1 MNELMKIEQEGQPV
15 LTTGQLAQ
23 AYECDAKQLLQNFNN
38 NISRFIEGQ
47 HYFKLEGDALREF
60 KESVG
65 SSKISNTLKFTSVI
79 MLWTKRGASR
89 HCKMLGTD
97 KAWEVFDQLEETY
110 FNQPQIPQRPLS
122 QLEILA
128 GSVEQLVAQD
138 KAIKELKQRQED
150 TDKRIDGMKDVI
162 SLTSAS
168 WRKDTT
174 VLINKMALKAG
185 DIAKVR
191 DFRHESYQ
199 ILDDRMGVSVET
211 RLVNMKRRM
220 YEAGYSKTK
229 ISTVNALDV
238 IDQDKKL
245 IEGYVAIVKEMAIKY
260 GVAA

>member
-1 MNELMKIEQEGQPV
+1 MKDLMRIEQAGQPV
-15 LTTGQLAQ
+15 LTTDQLAQ
-23 AYECDAKQLLQNFNN
+23 AYECDGRQIKQNFNN
-38 NISRFIEGQ
+38 NADRFVAGR
-47 HYFKLEGDALREF
+47 HYFKLEGDDLQKLRVENIDLQ
-60 KESVG
+60 
-65 SSKISNTLKFTSVI
+65 ISPMTRCLY
-79 MLWTKRGASR
+79 LWTKRGASR

-110 FNQPQIPQRPLS
+110 FNRPQVPQRPLS

-138 KAIKELKQRQED
+138 KAIKELKQRQEE
-150 TDKRIDGMKDVI
+150 TNKRIDGMKDVI

-191 DFRHESYQ
+191 EFRRESYQ
-199 ILDDRMGVSVET
+199 LLDERMGVSVET
-211 RLVNMKRRM
+211 RLVNLRRRM

-229 ISTVNALDV
+229 IDNVNALDV
-238 IDQDKKL
+238 IGQDKKL
-245 IEGYVAIVKEMAIKY
+245 IEGYVAVIKDMAIKY

>member
-1 MNELMKIEQEGQPV
+1 MNELTRIEQEGQPV
-15 LTTGQLAQ
+15 LTTFQLAQ

-38 NISRFIEGQ
+38 NMARFTEGR
-47 HYFKLEGDALREF
+47 HYFKLEGDDLRSF
-60 KESVG
+60 KDSIG
-65 SSKISNTLKFTSVI
+65 SSKLSNNLKFAPTLY
-79 MLWTKRGASR
+79 LWTKRGASR

-150 TDKRIDGMKDVI
+150 TNKRIDGMKDVI

>member
-1 MNELMKIEQEGQPV
+1 MNEIINIEHNNKRV
-15 LTTGQLAQ
+15 LTTEQLAQ
-23 AYECDAKQLLQNFNN
+23 VYECDGRQIKQNFNN
-38 NISRFIEGQ
+38 NADRFVEGQ
-47 HYFKLEGDALREF
+47 HYFKLEGDGLKNLRVENIDLQ
-60 KESVG
+60 
-65 SSKISNTLKFTSVI
+65 ISPMTRCLY
-79 MLWTKRGASR
+79 LWTKRGASR

>member
-1 MNELMKIEQEGQPV
+1 MNELMRIEQEGHPV
-15 LTTGQLAQ
+15 LTTSQLAQ
-23 AYECDAKQLLQNFNN
+23 AYECDGRQIKQNFNN
-38 NISRFIEGQ
+38 NADHFVEGC
-47 HYFKLEGDALREF
+47 HYFKLEGDALQKLRVENIDLQ
-60 KESVG
+60 
-65 SSKISNTLKFTSVI
+65 ISPMTRCLY
-79 MLWTKRGASR
+79 LWTKRGASR

-138 KAIKELKQRQED
+138 KAIKELKQRQDD
-150 TDKRIDGMKDVI
+150 TDRRVDGMKDVI

>member
-1 MNELMKIEQEGQPV
+1 MSELARIEQDGQPV
-15 LTTGQLAQ
+15 LTTEQLAQ
-23 AYECDAKQLLQNFNN
+23 AYECEGRQIKQNFNN
-38 NISRFIEGQ
+38 NVDHFVEGR
-47 HYFKLEGDALREF
+47 HYFKLEGSALQKLRVENIDLQ
-60 KESVG
+60 
-65 SSKISNTLKFTSVI
+65 ISPMARCLY
-79 MLWTKRGASR
+79 LWTKRGASR

-110 FNQPQIPQRPLS
+110 FNQPQLQQRPLS

-128 GSVEQLVAQD
+128 GSVEQLIAQD
-138 KAIKELKQRQED
+138 KAIRELKQRQED

-174 VLINKMALKAG
+174 ILINKMALKAG
-185 DIAKVR
+185 DISKVR

>member
-1 MNELMKIEQEGQPV
+1 MNELTRIEYRGQAI
-15 LTTGQLAQ
+15 LITEQLAH
-23 AYECDAKQLLQNFNN
+23 AYECDIG
-38 NISRFIEGQ
+38 NIQDNYRKNQSRFEEGI
-47 HYFKLEGDALREF
+47 HFFKLDGDELKDF
-60 KESVG
+60 KSRLPENFRSA
-65 SSKISNTLKFTSVI
+65 LKFAPVI
-79 MLWTKRGASR
+79 MLWTCRGASR

>member
-1 MNELMKIEQEGQPV
+1 MNELQRIEQEGQPV
-15 LTTGQLAQ
+15 LTTDQLAQ
-23 AYECDAKQLLQNFNN
+23 AYECDGRQIKQNFNN
-38 NISRFIEGQ
+38 NADRFVEGR
-47 HYFKLEGDALREF
+47 HYFKLEGDGLKNLRVENIDLQ
-60 KESVG
+60 
-65 SSKISNTLKFTSVI
+65 ISPMTRCLY
-79 MLWTKRGASR
+79 LWTKRGASR

-150 TDKRIDGMKDVI
+150 TDKRIDGMRDVI